1 MSLKNIL
8 FTIMIVVLA
17 IVVFVAWTAW
27 NAGQLGWA
35 HVVGLG
41 ASVLLLIVIGF
52 WPGNRQPTQ
61 PPN

>member
-1 MSLKNIL
+1 
-8 FTIMIVVLA
+8 MIVVLA

-52 WPGNRQPTQ
+52 WPGNWQPTQ